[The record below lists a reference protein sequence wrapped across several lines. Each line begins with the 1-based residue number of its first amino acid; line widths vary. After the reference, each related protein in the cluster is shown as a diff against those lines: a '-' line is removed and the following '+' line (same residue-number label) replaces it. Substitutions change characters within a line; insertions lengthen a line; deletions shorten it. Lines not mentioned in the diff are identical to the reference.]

1 MARESDL
8 YGLKVFA
15 FNPLKYVIDLANHGT
30 ATKHEAKKMCNA
42 YFDLIDKTLAERRP
56 DLMQRNPLDYRQKA
70 RRDYA

>member
-15 FNPLKYVIDLANHGT
+15 FNPLKHVMGMANRGT
-30 ATKHEAKKMCNA
+30 ATRHEAGELFESYWKV
-42 YFDLIDKTLAERRP
+42 IDKTLADRHP